1 MKPTGFAPTL
11 LAAALIAVGA
21 TAQTPAPAP
30 AAKALA
36 ADKEL
41 AQARAELA
49 RAAKRVAELS
59 GTMHATA
66 PIARFEQQLIRR
78 PVLGVLLAPDPEAG
92 VRITGVTPD
101 GAAAKAGV
109 KSGDRLLSVDGT
121 PLADADADL
130 RVTKARKL
138 LGSLDTGT
146 PVKLGYARGG
156 RNATLS
162 VTPQVNERVF
172 VWNGEAPRALEAPM
186 FLGGDMQ
193 SLAGIDIE
201 TLRHDLPPGVAP
213 QLRTEIIRLG
223 ADNLCKDKPCNLP
236 MLVEAFR
243 WNGLNLASVD
253 AQLGRYFGTDRG
265 VLVLSAGEDLSGL
278 QPGDVIQR
286 IDGKTVATPREA
298 MDALRARPADSAVA
312 VEYLRDRRSAN
323 AQVKVPK
330 AMPLRIPVPPTP
342 PAPPPPPAA
351 ARPPAP
357 PPPVPAPVAQVERR
371 VVIVDNN
378 GTTRTWVDRGDDA
391 QAPPPPAPPQAP
403 MPPEPPVPP
412 PALPAPE
419 ED

>member
-11 LAAALIAVGA
+11 LAAALLAVGA
-21 TAQTPAPAP
+21 TAQTPAPEAQ
-30 AAKALA
+30 A

-41 AQARAELA
+41 AQARTELA
-49 RAAKRVAELS
+49 RAARRVAELS
-59 GTMHATA
+59 GATHATA
-66 PIARFEQQLIRR
+66 PMVHFEQQLIRR

-121 PLADADADL
+121 LLADADADL
-130 RVTKARKL
+130 RVAKARKL

-146 PVKLGYARGG
+146 PVKLAYARNG

-172 VWNGEAPRALEAPM
+172 VWNGEAPRALATPM
-186 FLGGDMQ
+186 SPGGGVHE
-193 SLAGIDIE
+193 LASIDIE
-201 TLRHDLPPGVAP
+201 TLRHALPPGVAP
-213 QLRTEIIRLG
+213 QLRTEIIRMG
-223 ADNLCKDKPCNLP
+223 ADDLCKDKPCNLP

-286 IDGKTVATPREA
+286 IDGKAVATPREA

-312 VEYLRDRRSAN
+312 VEYLRDRRTAN

-342 PAPPPPPAA
+342 PAPPAPPPPPSAA
-351 ARPPAP
+351 HPPAP
-357 PPPVPAPVAQVERR
+357 PAPAPMAQVERR
-371 VVIVDNN
+371 VVMVDDN
-378 GTTRTWVDRGDDA
+378 GTTRTWVDQGDDA
-391 QAPPPPAPPQAP
+391 QAPMPPVPPQAP
-403 MPPEPPVPP
+403 MPPQPPAPP
-412 PALPAPE
+412 PALPTPE